1 MHQIHIN
8 DLPPLCTPLAGGYF
22 GGVFRMDGQ
31 LYANIVAGKEGELTG
46 AWSKSA
52 KTVEGAGSYID
63 GLANTDAMATSGS
76 ELAIAAR
83 ALRIGG
89 LDDWHIGARDAV
101 ELTYRHFKPTTYADD
116 MFRAGDNP
124 SSVPPGY
131 PYTEQSPA
139 QTGAAEFQIGGPEAL
154 EAEWYWASTQDAA
167 GPVYAWM
174 QHFDGGFQDYGHTSN
189 EYRARAV
196 RRVLIIE

>member
-8 DLPPLCTPLAGGYF
+8 DLPPLCTPLAGGHF
-22 GGVFRMDGQ
+22 GGVFRLDGQ

-131 PYTEQSPA
+131 PYTKQSPA
-139 QTGAAEFQIGGPEAL
+139 QTGAAEFQKGGSEAL
-154 EAEWYWASTQDAA
+154 EAEWYWASTQYAA
-167 GPVYAWM
+167 YPDSAWLQNFGNGH
-174 QHFDGGFQDYGHTSN
+174 QHSYRTSD